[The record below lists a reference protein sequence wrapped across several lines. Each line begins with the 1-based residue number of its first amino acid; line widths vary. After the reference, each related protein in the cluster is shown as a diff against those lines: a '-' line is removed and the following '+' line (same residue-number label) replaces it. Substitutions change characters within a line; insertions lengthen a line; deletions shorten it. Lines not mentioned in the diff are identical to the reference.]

1 MKEHA
6 DEGRDRMGGPKRVV
20 AIHDIS
26 CLGKCSLTVALP
38 VISAMG
44 IEVCPIPTAILSTHT
59 GFPGATYRDLTDD
72 ILPVARHWQ
81 ALGAGC
87 DAVYT
92 GYMGSLRQIDRVLE
106 AIGTLKS
113 PGTRVVVDPVMA
125 DDGRL
130 YARIPPD
137 FPAGMRKLAAAADLI
152 LPNRTE
158 AALLLDEPFEDGPC
172 DMDRLFALLAR
183 LAALGPRMVVL
194 TGVWFD
200 GDALGAAYFDAASGR
215 AGVRLAARVEG
226 RYHGTGDL
234 FASVLTGALT
244 AGAGLARAVDLATD
258 FTARAIRR
266 TRDAGTDPRFGV
278 AFEAELPA
286 LARALEAQL
295 QRTSMPESASP
306 MDP

>member
-1 MKEHA
+1 
-6 DEGRDRMGGPKRVV
+6 MGGPKRVV

-172 DMDRLFALLAR
+172 DMDRLFALLRGWPRWA
-183 LAALGPRMVVL
+183 RMVVL

-200 GDALGAAYFDAASGR
+200 GDALGAAYFDAASAARASGGAGWRGAITARGTSSPASSPRADGRRRPCARGGPRDGLHRPGHPPHPRRGHGPPLRRGLRGGAAR
-215 AGVRLAARVEG
+215 AGP
-226 RYHGTGDL
+226 
-234 FASVLTGALT
+234 GA
-244 AGAGLARAVDLATD
+244 
-258 FTARAIRR
+258 
-266 TRDAGTDPRFGV
+266 
-278 AFEAELPA
+278 
-286 LARALEAQL
+286 EAQL